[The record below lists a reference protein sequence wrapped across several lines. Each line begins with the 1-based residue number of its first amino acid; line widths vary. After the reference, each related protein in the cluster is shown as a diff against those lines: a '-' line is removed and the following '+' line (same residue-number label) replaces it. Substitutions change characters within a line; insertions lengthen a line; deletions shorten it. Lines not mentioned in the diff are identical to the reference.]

1 MHLHCSGSLCV
12 LSHHFR
18 LLQLLIFILEREA
31 RLTACTSLSQL
42 YDY

>member
-1 MHLHCSGSLCV
+1 MHLPYSGSLCV

-31 RLTACTSLSQL
+31 RLTACTPLFQL
-42 YDY
+42 YDH